1 MGDVINL
8 NKFRKAK
15 ARASKATTAEANR
28 RKHGRSASERAQETA
43 GNEKRKRELD
53 GKRLEPTE

>member
-15 ARASKATTAEANR
+15 ARADKAVTAQHNR
-28 RKHGRSASERAQETA
+28 SKHGRSAADTARQAEAREKLERT
-43 GNEKRKRELD
+43 LT
-53 GKRLEPTE
+53 GKHLEPEE